1 MSLAQVVHHM
11 SNDNDFANQWRL
23 DPEGTLAQRGL
34 RLSKEELAFLKA
46 GLKRQDVNGKS
57 INLSDLLVKASN
69 WR

>member
-1 MSLAQVVHHM
+1 MSLAQVCHRM
-11 SNDNDFANQWRL
+11 STDRDFAAQWHV

-46 GLKRQDVNGKS
+46 GLKRQDHNRDEVDLG
-57 INLSDLLVKASN
+57 DLLVKAGG

>member
-1 MSLAQVVHHM
+1 MSLAQVVHRM
-11 SNDNDFANQWRL
+11 STDNDFANQWRL

-46 GLKRQDVNGKS
+46 GLKRQDQNKPV
-57 INLSDLLVKASN
+57 NLSDLLVKASN